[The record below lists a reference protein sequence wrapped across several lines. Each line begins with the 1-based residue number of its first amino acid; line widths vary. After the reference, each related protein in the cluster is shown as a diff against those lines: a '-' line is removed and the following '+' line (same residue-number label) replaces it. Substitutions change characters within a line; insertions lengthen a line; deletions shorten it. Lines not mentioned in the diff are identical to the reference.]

1 MRIACAYAPQIA
13 LQSVLRG
20 LLDPQERDDPI
31 ALAAGPGGRALVMA
45 LTAKA
50 RSAGACV
57 GMTVTQA
64 RAIAPSLRVMLER
77 KADVEAAE
85 ATLQDLALG
94 FAPRLDAESDRV
106 FFRVDDLAS
115 LYANEKSIAHAIQTR
130 STQLGLFVRVAV
142 APSKGLARVGTRV
155 GDVVLLPGSASATK
169 ATLAAAPLAVLGPDR
184 ETSQA
189 LQQWGIKTVGQLA
202 SLPGADLTLRLGAAG
217 TQLHQLANGLDREPF
232 LPRPPAD
239 AIEEGTDSDYAIE
252 SLEPLSF
259 LLRALLD
266 RVLQRLA
273 CRSLACAG
281 LTLRLKLAP
290 RGFDVREIALQSPT
304 RETAILLQ
312 LVRLDLERRPP
323 ATGVVGL
330 TVMVR
335 PACVRTTQLD
345 LFLPKGPSPE
355 RLTATLARLSAL
367 VGPEHVGTPRL
378 VDSWKEEQIATDL
391 PSVERMTRQ
400 AAQEP
405 SHGKVSGETP
415 GAGADGEAGATLAIH
430 RFRPPRDVEVL
441 IGPAGPEALR
451 GRETTAHI
459 IVAAGPYRVNG
470 EWWSGAGFCR
480 EYWDVHASDGAL
492 YRIHKDR
499 ETSRWYLDGYYD

>member
-1 MRIACAYAPQIA
+1 MR
-13 LQSVLRG
+13 
-20 LLDPQERDDPI
+20 
-31 ALAAGPGGRALVMA
+31 AGGDRRRLGR
-45 LTAKA
+45 
-50 RSAGACV
+50 S
-57 GMTVTQA
+57 
-64 RAIAPSLRVMLER
+64 
-77 KADVEAAE
+77 
-85 ATLQDLALG
+85 LAL
-94 FAPRLDAESDRV
+94 PKWL
-106 FFRVDDLAS
+106 
-115 LYANEKSIAHAIQTR
+115 N
-130 STQLGLFVRVAV
+130 
-142 APSKGLARVGTRV
+142 P
-155 GDVVLLPGSASATK
+155 
-169 ATLAAAPLAVLGPDR
+169 

-202 SLPGADLTLRLGAAG
+202 GLPGADLTLRLGVAG
-217 TQLHQLANGLDREPF
+217 TKLHQLANGLDHEPF

-290 RGFDVREIALQSPT
+290 RGFDVREVALQSPT
-304 RETAILLQ
+304 RETAILLS

-323 ATGVVGL
+323 SAGVVGI

-335 PACVRTTQLD
+335 PAYVRTTQLD

-355 RLTATLARLSAL
+355 QLTATLARLSAL

-378 VDSWKEEQIATDL
+378 VDSWKEEQIATDP
-391 PSVERMTRQ
+391 PSVERMTR
-400 AAQEP
+400 P
-405 SHGKVSGETP
+405 SAREDSPVKVPGETEP
-415 GAGADGEAGATLAIH
+415 DGQAGTTLAIH

-441 IGPAGPEALR
+441 IGPSGPEALR
-451 GRETTAHI
+451 GKETTAHI
-459 IVAAGPYRVNG
+459 LVAAGPYRVNG
-470 EWWSGAGFCR
+470 EWWTGGGFCR

-499 ETSRWYLDGYYD
+499 ETRKWYLDGYYD